1 MTTRRAGVS
10 TKLAF
15 GHPCPGGR
23 RQLAV
28 RVPSETFLELRDRA
42 VKENR
47 SMQSIL
53 LQYVKAGLKVAQRW
67 DQVHAPKTPT
77 EA

>member
-42 VKENR
+42 VKENK
-47 SMQSIL
+47 SMQAIL
-53 LQYVKAGLKVAQRW
+53 LRYIKAGLRVAKDW
-67 DQVHAPKTPT
+67 DQAHGVEP
-77 EA
+77 